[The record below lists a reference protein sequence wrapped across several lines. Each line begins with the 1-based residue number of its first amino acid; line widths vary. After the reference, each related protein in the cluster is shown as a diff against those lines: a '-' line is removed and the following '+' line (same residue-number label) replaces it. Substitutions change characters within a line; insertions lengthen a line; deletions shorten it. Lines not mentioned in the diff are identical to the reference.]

1 MDKITNAVHV
11 DYFLFIEKKTRSP
24 SYQMSCEHCHDF
36 SELFYLKTG
45 RCIYTVNGLEYQL
58 NAGDFLIIA
67 PGEPH
72 STRYEGPAQCERI
85 TFYCQKTSLPE
96 EFRKKHPEVAN
107 LLDITSKITL
117 DSKKQLNAEKMVQRI
132 YQESILKD
140 AYASESVRYLTVC
153 LLISLKRDGHF
164 VVKVKEKEKETFS
177 RDIVEAI
184 EYVRQNHP
192 LPLTLEEAAQRAGLS
207 PTYFSKKFHQETGS
221 TYKKYVNEIR
231 VLNAKQMLLST
242 DDSVTKIAISC
253 GFGSSN
259 YFKDVFRK
267 MTGISL
273 RDYRK
278 KSAEASE

>member
-1 MDKITNAVHV
+1 MDKITNTAKV

-45 RCIYTVNGLEYQL
+45 RCVYIVNGLEYQL
-58 NAGDFLIIA
+58 DAGDFLVIA
-67 PGEPH
+67 PGKPH
-72 STRYEGPAQCERI
+72 STRYEGPTQCERI
-85 TFYCQKTSLPE
+85 TFYCQKSSLPQ
-96 EFRKKHPEVAN
+96 EFREKHPEVTDI
-107 LLDITSKITL
+107 LDQTSKITL
-117 DSKKQLNAEKMVQRI
+117 TPKKQLDAEKLVQRI
-132 YQESILKD
+132 LQESIQMD
-140 AYASESVRYLTVC
+140 AYAPESIRYLTLC

-164 VVKVKEKEKETFS
+164 TVEVKEKEACS
-177 RDIVEAI
+177 RHILDAI
-184 EYVRQNHP
+184 EYIRQNYS
-192 LPLTLEEAAQRAGLS
+192 LPLTLEEAAQKAGLS

-267 MTGISL
+267 MTGISP

-278 KSAEASE
+278 KAAEASE